1 MLKGTTVQRSCST
14 TQYFRQTE
22 YEICN
27 MHGGEMAGG
36 DLVMSCSSNS
46 KQYTLDIERAE
57 KYGIRYQ

>member
-1 MLKGTTVQRSCST
+1 
-14 TQYFRQTE
+14 
-22 YEICN
+22 

-57 KYGIRYQ
+57 KYGIRYQW